1 MLARWFCI
9 LVLLQA
15 GAGLEYCV
23 AQADA
28 PPSGPGSSTSS
39 TTSPSPFPKQDVVV
53 TVSGQ
58 AIPIAA
64 SASSVTVISEQQIRE
79 SGTQNVSDILRQV
92 PFLHMQRA
100 GGEGGLTTIYI
111 RGQKENLVMV
121 MIDGVPVNDITNT
134 LGGSFDFSTL
144 STDNIERIEIVRGP
158 MSALYGSEAVAGV
171 INIISRRHEDTPYF
185 EFNADGG
192 NFGTGVFGADSV
204 GKFKIFDYSLGGSYE
219 RVGEQIGLDSLY
231 LGTGSFTTTANLGDN
246 KFLQFHLRYQNRETS
261 DYPEGSGG
269 PEFALLHQAENDHA
283 SEFVGGVN
291 YQQQWKP
298 WWLYSVNFDGY
309 HRGDRN
315 FTPEIP
321 DQIPPTQNS
330 LPSTFGTTEF
340 NRLTFQESNSF
351 RIASSLMAHL
361 NIGWHDEQGS
371 NNSILAGSVPFSFNL
386 SRNALDQSTE
396 LVYSA
401 KRLTASAGLGINK
414 TEGYAGVFSPRVGVN
429 FALSANTRL
438 KGTWGKGFFIPS
450 FYALSEPV
458 IGNPNLLPEYNTSF
472 DVGIEHKF
480 LRPHLQVSTTYFHD
494 NTTNLVDFDSVTFKL
509 VNRDDVITQGIEFGA
524 SYDITGNLQ
533 LGSNVSWLEWSLQ
546 GTTQPLRYLPHWQ
559 GGADLDWRIS
569 RRLHSR
575 IETLVV
581 GRRFDFQIPVPDIT
595 TVGGYSTTNLIVNY
609 EINDSLSAHVRAEN
623 LLNSNF
629 HEYVGFPNPGI
640 YVRAGI
646 TYRFKPGRP

>member
-1 MLARWFCI
+1 MLARWICI
-9 LVLLQA
+9 LALLQA
-15 GAGLEYCV
+15 GLGLDYCV
-23 AQADA
+23 AQADGT
-28 PPSGPGSSTSS
+28 PSGQGSSSSS

-58 AIPIAA
+58 AIPISA
-64 SASSVTVISEQQIRE
+64 SASSVTVIPEQQIRE

-144 STDNIERIEIVRGP
+144 STDNVERIEIVRGP

-192 NFGTGVFGADSV
+192 NFGTGIFGADSV

-231 LGTGSFTTTANLGDN
+231 LGTGSFTTTANLGNN
-246 KFLQFHLRYQNRETS
+246 KFLEFHLRYQNRETS
-261 DYPEGSGG
+261 GYPEGSGG
-269 PEFALLHQAENDHA
+269 PEFALLQQAENDHA
-283 SEFVGGVN
+283 AEFVGGVN

-298 WWLYSVNFDGY
+298 WWLYSLNFDGF

-315 FTPEIP
+315 FTPEIH
-321 DQIPPTQNS
+321 DQIPPTINS
-330 LPSTFGTTEF
+330 LPSTLGTTEF
-340 NRLTFQESNSF
+340 NRLMFQESNSF
-351 RIASSLMAHL
+351 RISSALMAHL
-361 NIGWHDEQGS
+361 SIGWHDEQGT
-371 NNSILAGSVPFSFNL
+371 NHSILAGSVPFSFDL

-414 TEGYAGVFSPRVGVN
+414 TEGYAGVFSPRVGLN
-429 FALSANTRL
+429 FALTSNTRI

-480 LRPHLQVSTTYFHD
+480 LKPHLRVSTTYFHD

-509 VNRDDVITQGIEFGA
+509 VNRDDVITQGIEFVTT
-524 SYDITGNLQ
+524 YDITSRLQ

-559 GGADLDWRIS
+559 GGADLDWRIN

-609 EINDSLSAHVRAEN
+609 EITDALSAHVRAEN
-623 LLNSNF
+623 LLNSNY
-629 HEYVGFPNPGI
+629 HEYIGFPNPGI

-646 TYRFKPGRP
+646 TYRFKPGHP